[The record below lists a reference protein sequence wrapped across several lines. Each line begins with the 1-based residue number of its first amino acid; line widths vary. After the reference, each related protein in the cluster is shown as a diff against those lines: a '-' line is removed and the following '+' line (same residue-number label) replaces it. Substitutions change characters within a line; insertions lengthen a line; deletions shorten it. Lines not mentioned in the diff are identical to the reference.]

1 MALFSWQKKT
11 DDKGEEKFE
20 LPDEIVTQLKEGKE
34 TKEKLGKMET
44 LLQGLVD
51 TQQADKTAREKAV
64 KDAADAAA
72 RAQHGKKQDELDA
85 ELEDLILTNPKEA
98 IRRATEGQS
107 VAIMTLRAD
116 NIRRET
122 FEDQD
127 KFKYY
132 AGSIKAEVDALIAG
146 QSLAARNDPSVV
158 ENCYHTVMGKHVDE
172 IAEGKLKSRF
182 AAGTGSSSGT
192 SSGSAGSSGT
202 GGKEKTKIDT
212 AYEADIRKAAKQ
224 VGIKY
229 EDYVEMLDKEG
240 VL

>member
-11 DDKGEEKFE
+11 DDEGKDKFE
-20 LPDEIVTQLKEGKE
+20 LPDEIVNQLKEGKE

-51 TQQADKTAREKAV
+51 TQQADKTAREKAA

-72 RAQHGKKQDELDA
+72 RQNQNKRQEEIDA

-98 IRRATEGQS
+98 IRKATESQS

-122 FEDQD
+122 FEDAE

-132 AGSIKAEVDALIAG
+132 HGDFKRKVDALIAN
-146 QSLAARNDPSVV
+146 QSLAARNDASVV
-158 ENCYHTVMGKHVDE
+158 ENCYKTILADHMDE
-172 IAEGKLKSRF
+172 IVEGKLKSRF
-182 AAGTGSSSGT
+182 ASSTSNGGT
-192 SSGSAGSSGT
+192 SSGSAGGT
-202 GGKEKTKIDT
+202 STGAKEKTVLTGD
-212 AYEADIRKAAKQ
+212 YERDVRKAAQQ